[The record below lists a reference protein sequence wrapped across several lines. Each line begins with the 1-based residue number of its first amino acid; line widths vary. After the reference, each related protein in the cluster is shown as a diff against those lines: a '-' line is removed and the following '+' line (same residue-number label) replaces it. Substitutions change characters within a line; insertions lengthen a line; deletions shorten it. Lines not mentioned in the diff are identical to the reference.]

1 MTPTT
6 LDPLSEA
13 ASLLTPQSVSR
24 FLASHG
30 WELEGRQPGIRE
42 IWRLDQ
48 SPEYGSARVMLPL
61 ATDFVDFQ
69 ARFKDTIESLCH
81 VYMTDAVE
89 LRERVTATHSDIFL
103 VRLNQPMSDGSIPFR
118 QAGSTVDSL
127 FRMLKAAATT
137 AADPLHSHRGR
148 RPAIVA
154 DFLDESIRLGQTKQG
169 SFVFTVSAFLGDQP
183 PEDRESG
190 GSADP
195 PAFARLVMATLARGL
210 ESARRLALHWDERV
224 LDSPSDL
231 GLSAAL
237 VESMEEMTRPDKL
250 RSVDLSF
257 QWAAAKAPPDVAE
270 STIVLDRDVIVELPR
285 LRERLVRR
293 EEPSRRITLIGIVK
307 GLAREETP
315 PGEEEAA
322 DITLLTE
329 VSGKT
334 RNVQV
339 SLEGEDHR
347 WAIIAYQ
354 RNLPLVVTGDLSFE
368 RRTWRLSG
376 DIDVDASFLRHF
388 SRTHP
393 SSGGDERNT

>member
-6 LDPLSEA
+6 LNPLSEA
-13 ASLLTPQSVSR
+13 ASLLTPREVSR
-24 FLASHG
+24 FLATQG
-30 WELEGRQPGIRE
+30 WELETMQPGIRE

-48 SPEYGSARVMLPL
+48 SPEFGSARIMLPL
-61 ATDFVDFQ
+61 ATDFVDFRP
-69 ARFKDTIESLCH
+69 RFKDAIESICH
-81 VYMTDAVE
+81 VHMIDVGE
-89 LRERVTATHSDIFL
+89 FRERVTAIHSDMFF

-118 QAGSTVDSL
+118 QAGRTVNSL
-127 FRMLKAAATT
+127 LKMLKAAATT

-169 SFVFTVSAFLGDQP
+169 SFVFTVSAFLGENSPVD
-183 PEDRESG
+183 EESDGTADR
-190 GSADP
+190 P
-195 PAFARLVMATLARGL
+195 IFARLVMATLARGL
-210 ESARRLALHWDERV
+210 ETARRLALHWDERV
-224 LDSPSDL
+224 LDSPSDF

-257 QWAAAKAPPDVAE
+257 QWAAAEAPPDVAE
-270 STIVLDRDVIVELPR
+270 SPIVLDRDVIVELPR

-293 EEPSRRITLIGIVK
+293 EEPSRRMTLIGIVK
-307 GLAREETP
+307 SLAREETP
-315 PGEEEAA
+315 PSEEDAA
-322 DITLLTE
+322 DVTLLTH

-334 RNVQV
+334 RKVHV

-368 RRTWRLSG
+368 RRAWRLSG

-393 SSGGDERNT
+393 SPGGDEWSA